1 MHHRSHWM
9 AKIILPLATLSL
21 CLWRGLRPSGQ
32 GLLLP
37 LKATRGWVL
46 SPGIT
51 GLKCGQTALQRAA
64 TDPVGTLGPTWATQ
78 SLCCG

>member
-1 MHHRSHWM
+1 MHRRSHWM
-9 AKIILPLATLSL
+9 GKIILPLATLSL

-51 GLKCGQTALQRAA
+51 ELKCGQTALQRAA
-64 TDPVGTLGPTWATQ
+64 TDPVGTLGLA
-78 SLCCG
+78 